1 VFEEQEEEAKD
12 WRVDAR
18 LQAACK
24 ADAGEARG
32 RRRRLGGTGALKDRV
47 GAGCPSRTAVGCMH
61 H

>member
-1 VFEEQEEEAKD
+1 MFEEQEEEAKD

-24 ADAGEARG
+24 ADAGKAWGRG
-32 RRRRLGGTGALKDRV
+32 QRLGGAGALRGWCEREVKR
-47 GAGCPSRTAVGCMH
+47 GCCVWH